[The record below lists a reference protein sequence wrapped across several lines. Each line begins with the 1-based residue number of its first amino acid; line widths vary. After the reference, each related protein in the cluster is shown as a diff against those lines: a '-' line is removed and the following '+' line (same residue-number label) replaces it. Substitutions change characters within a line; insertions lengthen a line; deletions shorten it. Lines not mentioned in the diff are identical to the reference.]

1 VLIAHLDDL
10 IEPVSRSFSNPIGT
24 LRRRRSAGLSLSQV
38 RSVERVATVASSL
51 FVIGNTAQGPK
62 ERPLARAPTLAVG
75 DFPRL
80 SREVTIG
87 RNSTFRHLSSED
99 RDELGGIEYK
109 SLKLLLKIIV
119 GRS

>member
-1 VLIAHLDDL
+1 MLTAPPDDT
-10 IEPVSRSFSNPIGT
+10 IEPISRTYSNSIRT
-24 LRRRRSAGLSLSQV
+24 LRHRRSGLKLSQV

-75 DFPRL
+75 DFPNL

-87 RNSTFRHLSSED
+87 RNSIFHNLTSED
-99 RDELGGIEYK
+99 REELGGIEYK

-119 GRS
+119 GES